1 MEQIINLLKEK
12 NHYLRKFFTLNKAEI
27 LRLSD
32 GDFTR
37 LDYFYQSRENILD
50 MITHIEERMDAG
62 VGKSTDPISISDEE
76 RRRIRTELSFKDD
89 VVGQILDQDL
99 QILQYIEHAKTEII
113 KELQEVKKSKQVIG
127 AYHSG
132 PQLNKRLRTIK

>member
-1 MEQIINLLKEK
+1 MDQIINLLKEK
-12 NHYLRKFFTLNKAEI
+12 NHYLKKFYTLNKAEL

-32 GDFTR
+32 GDFSR

-50 MITHIEERMDAG
+50 MISHIEAKMEADLGKTEPILSVSEQERQK
-62 VGKSTDPISISDEE
+62 V
-76 RRRIRTELSFKDD
+76 RNELSFKDD

-99 QILQYIEHAKTEII
+99 QILSMIEDAKTEII
-113 KELQEVKKSKQVIG
+113 KELQEVKKNKQVIG

>member
-12 NHYLRKFFTLNKAEI
+12 NHCLKKFYTLNKAEL

-32 GDFTR
+32 GDFSR

-50 MITHIEERMDAG
+50 LISHIEAKM
-62 VGKSTDPISISDEE
+62 EE
-76 RRRIRTELSFKDD
+76 RLGVTEPTPGVSEQERQRVRNELSFKDD

-99 QILQYIEHAKTEII
+99 QILSMIESAKTEII
-113 KELQEVKKSKQVIG
+113 KELQDVKRNKQVIG

-132 PQLNKRLRTIK
+132 PNLNKRLRTIK